1 MLSRL
6 SRALCLFC
14 VFAALLGIGMTKAGI
29 AEAFSDPVT
38 GIRAQDESEYANG
51 ALRMATQGGWLTPR
65 FMGRYWLI
73 KPPLLVW
80 LAALSLKLLGISLLA
95 FRLPVLL
102 VGAGTTLLLFYWS
115 EKAHS
120 LWTAAATGLLLVS
133 NPVWHT
139 LSRIGYTDVF
149 LAAAIS
155 AAMFTVWRDPQLSRS
170 LSILSFAG
178 AVSAGV
184 MAKNV
189 AGLLP
194 VLTVILFYLLTGR
207 RPTSGL
213 WKVGALVLLTVAPW
227 HIYQLWT
234 HGRWFWTDY
243 VQIQLLGFGL
253 HPPVQFKEGA
263 VPFYLKRLFLT
274 DPVLSVL
281 TLAALPLLVR
291 SAWER
296 KTEAAL
302 LLSWML
308 VIGAALFAF
317 QYRNL
322 PYLCELLPPLSLA
335 AAGYGPLAAD
345 RRRQKV
351 LVGVLAAAFCAKVT
365 FGGPAWALSYSAP
378 VPLPSAEGLHWYT
391 GLSRSN
397 ELIAVNSDDEF
408 SASVLPLVKIRYC
421 FIDQTGTVLRYAPHY
436 GFLGITVSAAQ
447 FDELDK
453 WEPQFRERLL
463 QWGLDS
469 VEPVATTIVANSAA
483 EVVRMI
489 AAHPRSD
496 FYLPAR
502 LWPEIGATSQTS
514 HRIAPLASGRFFLLA
529 LKSGRATGK
538 LLRLE

>member
-1 MLSRL
+1 MVSRF

-29 AEAFSDPVT
+29 AEAFSDPVA
-38 GIRAQDESEYANG
+38 GIRAQDESEYANS

-65 FMGRYWLI
+65 FMGRYLLI

-80 LAALSLKLLGISLLA
+80 LAAFSLKLLGISLLA

-102 VGAGTTLLLFYWS
+102 VGAAATLLLFYWS

-120 LWTAAATGLLLVS
+120 LWTAAATGLLLIS
-133 NPVWHT
+133 DPLWHT
-139 LSRIGYTDVF
+139 LSRIGYTDVL

-155 AAMFTVWRDPQLSRS
+155 AAMFTVWQDPELSRS
-170 LSILSFAG
+170 WSIPALAG

-194 VLTVILFYLLTGR
+194 VLIVAFFYLLTGR
-207 RPTSGL
+207 RPTSA
-213 WKVGALVLLTVAPW
+213 WWRFCALVLVLVAPW
-227 HIYQLWT
+227 HIYQLWA
-234 HGRWFWTDY
+234 HGRWFWEDY
-243 VQIQLLGFGL
+243 VQMQLLGFGL
-253 HPPVQFKEGA
+253 HPPVQFLEGA
-263 VPFYLKRLFLT
+263 IPFYLKRLFLT

-281 TLAALPLLVR
+281 ALAAFPLLIRSVR
-291 SAWER
+291 QRE
-296 KTEAAL
+296 TEAAL
-302 LLSWML
+302 LLSWIL
-308 VIGAALFAF
+308 VVGAALFAF

-322 PYLCELLPPLSLA
+322 PYLCALLPPLSLV
-335 AAGYGPLAAD
+335 AAGYGPLAVG
-345 RRRQKV
+345 RRQKV
-351 LVGVLAAAFCAKVT
+351 LVGVLAVAFCAKVA
-365 FGGPAWALSYSAP
+365 FSGPAWALSYGAP
-378 VPLPSAEGLHWYT
+378 VPLPSAEGLRWYA

-397 ELIAVNSDDEF
+397 ELVAVNSDDEF
-408 SASVLPLVKIRYC
+408 SASVLPLVKVRYC
-421 FIDQTGTVLRYAPHY
+421 FIDQTGPVLRYAPHY

-453 WEPQFRERLL
+453 WEPQFRARLL

-469 VEPVATTIVANSAA
+469 AEPVATTIVATSAA
-483 EVVRMI
+483 EVAYMV

-496 FYLPAR
+496 FYLPAS
-502 LWPEIGATSQTS
+502 LWSEIESTAQTS
-514 HRIAPLASGRFFLLA
+514 HRIAPLADGRFFLLA
-529 LKSGRATGK
+529 LDSSPATGK

>member
-1 MLSRL
+1 MLSRF
-6 SRALCLFC
+6 SRALCLFF
-14 VFAALLGIGMTKAGI
+14 VFAALLGIGMTKSGI
-29 AEAFSDPVT
+29 AEAFSDPVS
-38 GIRAQDESEYANG
+38 GIRAQDESEYANS
-51 ALRMATQGGWLTPR
+51 ALRMTTQGGWMTPR
-65 FMGRYWLI
+65 FMGRYLLI

-95 FRLPVLL
+95 FRLPVL
-102 VGAGTTLLLFYWS
+102 VVSAGTTLLLFCWS

-120 LWTAAATGLLLVS
+120 LWAAAATGLLLVS
-133 NPVWHT
+133 NPLWHA
-139 LSRIGYTDVF
+139 LSRIGYTDLL

-155 AAMFTVWRDPQLSRS
+155 AAMFTVWRDPELSRS
-170 LSILSFAG
+170 WSVPAFAG

-194 VLTVILFYLLTGR
+194 VLILALFYLLTRR
-207 RPTSGL
+207 RPTSVL
-213 WKVGALVLLTVAPW
+213 WKVCGLVLLLVAPW
-227 HIYQLWT
+227 HIYQVWT
-234 HGRWFWTDY
+234 HGRWFWADY

-253 HPPVQFKEGA
+253 HPPVQFLEGA
-263 VPFYLKRLFLT
+263 IPFYLKRLFLT
-274 DPVLSVL
+274 DPVLSIL
-281 TLAALPLLVR
+281 ALAALPLLIRSVR
-291 SAWER
+291 ER

-322 PYLCELLPPLSLA
+322 PYLCELIPPLSLA
-335 AAGYGPLAAD
+335 AAGYSPLALG
-345 RRRQKV
+345 RSQKV

-365 FGGPAWALSYSAP
+365 LSGPAWALSYGAP
-378 VPLPSAEGLHWYT
+378 VPLPSAEGLRWYA

-408 SASVLPLVKIRYC
+408 SASVLPLVKVRYG

-496 FYLPAR
+496 FYLPAN
-502 LWPEIGATSQTS
+502 LWSEIEPTAQTG
-514 HRIAPLASGRFFLLA
+514 HRIAPLPSGRFFLLA
-529 LKSGRATGK
+529 LDSSPATGK

>member
-1 MLSRL
+1 MLSRF

-80 LAALSLKLLGISLLA
+80 LAALSLKLLGISLFA
-95 FRLPVLL
+95 FRLPVLV

-155 AAMFTVWRDPQLSRS
+155 AAMFTVWRDPELSRS
-170 LSILSFAG
+170 WSTPAFAG

-194 VLTVILFYLLTGR
+194 VLILVLFYLLTGR
-207 RPTSGL
+207 RPASAL
-213 WKVGALVLLTVAPW
+213 WKAGTLVLLLVAPW

-234 HGRWFWTDY
+234 HGHWFWTDY

-253 HPPVQFKEGA
+253 HPPVRFLEGGI
-263 VPFYLKRLFLT
+263 PFYLKRLFLT

-281 TLAALPLLVR
+281 ALAALPLLIRSVR
-291 SAWER
+291 ER
-296 KTEAAL
+296 KTEAVL
-302 LLSWML
+302 LLLWML

-335 AAGYGPLAAD
+335 AAGYGPLSAG
-345 RRRQKV
+345 RRQKV

-365 FGGPAWALSYSAP
+365 FGEPAWALSYGAP
-378 VPLPSAEGLHWYT
+378 VPLPSAEGLRWYA

-436 GFLGITVSAAQ
+436 GLLGITVSSAQ

-469 VEPVATTIVANSAA
+469 VEPVATTIVASSAA

-496 FYLPAR
+496 FYLPAS
-502 LWPEIGATSQTS
+502 LWSEIPPTVQTS
-514 HRIAPLASGRFFLLA
+514 HRIAPLANGRFFLLA
-529 LKSGRATGK
+529 LDSSAATGK

>member
-1 MLSRL
+1 MLSRF

-14 VFAALLGIGMTKAGI
+14 VFAALLGIGLTRSGI
-29 AEAFSDPVT
+29 AEAFSDPVA

-65 FMGRYWLI
+65 FMGRYLLI

-80 LAALSLKLLGISLLA
+80 LAAFSLKLLGISLLA

-102 VGAGTTLLLFYWS
+102 VGAGATLLLFYWS

-133 NPVWHT
+133 DPLWHT
-139 LSRIGYTDVF
+139 LSRIGYTDVL
-149 LAAAIS
+149 LAAAIC
-155 AAMFTVWRDPQLSRS
+155 AAMFTAWRDPELSRTWS
-170 LSILSFAG
+170 VAAFAG
-178 AVSAGV
+178 AVSVGV

-194 VLTVILFYLLTGR
+194 VLILALFYLLTGR
-207 RPTSGL
+207 RPTSAL
-213 WKVGALVLLTVAPW
+213 WKACALILLLVAPW

-234 HGRWFWTDY
+234 HGDWFWADY

-253 HPPVQFKEGA
+253 HPPVQFLEGA
-263 VPFYLKRLFLT
+263 LPFYLKRLFLT

-281 TLAALPLLVR
+281 ALAALPLLIRSVR
-291 SAWER
+291 QR

-302 LLSWML
+302 LLAWML
-308 VIGAALFAF
+308 VVGAALFAF

-322 PYLCELLPPLSLA
+322 PYLCELIPPLSLA
-335 AAGYGPLAAD
+335 AAGYGPLAAG
-345 RRRQKV
+345 RRQKV
-351 LVGVLAAAFCAKVT
+351 LVGVLAAAFCARVA
-365 FGGPAWALSYSAP
+365 FSGPAWALSYGAP
-378 VPLPSAEGLHWYT
+378 VPLPSAEGLRWYA

-408 SASVLPLVKIRYC
+408 SASVLPLVKVRYC

-453 WEPQFRERLL
+453 WEPRFRARML

-469 VEPVATTIVANSAA
+469 AEPVATTIVATSVA

-496 FYLPAR
+496 FYLPAS
-502 LWPEIGATSQTS
+502 LWSEIEPAAQTS
-514 HRIAPLASGRFFLLA
+514 HRIAPLANGRFFLLA
-529 LKSGRATGK
+529 LESSPATGK